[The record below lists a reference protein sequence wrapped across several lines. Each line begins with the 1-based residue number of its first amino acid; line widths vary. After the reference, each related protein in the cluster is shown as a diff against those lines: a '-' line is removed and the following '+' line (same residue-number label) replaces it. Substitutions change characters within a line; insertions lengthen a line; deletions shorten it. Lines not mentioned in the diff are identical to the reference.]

1 MSFWLLFFLIVF
13 STIGVIS
20 TALWIAKVAQD
31 AVLETHSQ
39 NKILAKRCEALQIA
53 GRKVAEE
60 LAIAQERLRVLEGD
74 SYRTQQ
80 EKIK

>member
-1 MSFWLLFFLIVF
+1 MSFGLLAFLIVF
-13 STIGVIS
+13 SMIGLLS
-20 TALWIAKVAQD
+20 TAKWIAKTVQD